1 MQISGLNPSSRFG
14 ADDVLAI
21 EINGVTYKL
30 TGAVLA
36 DALRTIGDYAVLT
49 DGVLPIENGGTGA
62 NTVQGARTALGN
74 SAQLIFNNYSPRAIV
89 SNSNADVNIVATA
102 VTLPAGTYFVI
113 AFAYVHQSA
122 GSGRL
127 KFKYGGTSIESVV
140 SDGAVGETVGINAI
154 TMGLITSNGTAQTV
168 SLSINSG
175 SNSNTMT
182 APAYMQYKAA
192 VIRI

>member
-1 MQISGLNPSSRFG
+1 MQISGLNPSAQFG

-62 NTVQGARTALGN
+62 SNAQGARIALGN
-74 SAQLIFNNYSPRAIV
+74 AAHLIFSGILQTAV
-89 SNSNADVNIVATA
+89 TSKGTDVNITSSS
-102 VTLPAGTYFVI
+102 VTIAAGTYVVI
-113 AFAYVHQSA
+113 AYAYVHQDM

-127 KFKYGGTSIESVV
+127 KFKFGSASIESII
-140 SDGAVGETVGINAI
+140 SDGAMGETAGVYAI
-154 TMGLITSNGTAQTV
+154 VMGTFTSDGTSQTV
-168 SLSINSG
+168 ALTINSG
-175 SNSNTMT
+175 NSDYTMT
-182 APAYMQYKAA
+182 AKTYMQYRALA
-192 VIRI
+192 IRI

>member
-1 MQISGLNPSSRFG
+1 MQISGLNPSAQFG

-62 NTVQGARTALGN
+62 NSAQGARTALGN
-74 SAQLIFNNYSPRAIV
+74 AAYTIFNNYPQSAV
-89 SNSNADVNIVATA
+89 TSNSATDVNIVSTSVA
-102 VTLPAGTYFVI
+102 LPAGTYLVI

-140 SDGAVGETVGINAI
+140 SDGAAGETVGINAV
-154 TMGLITSNGTAQTV
+154 TMGIIISDGTAQTV

-182 APAYMQYKAA
+182 ALAYMQYKAV